1 MKQQILASGDSGSV
15 TLGQVLEVSAV
26 DLLITEDNLPSAL
39 SEQGEANFD
48 EATFEWVSLGTVLI
62 ENNDAGFY
70 MEFQM
75 LKGWQIVA
83 VTEGSW
89 GVSE

>member
-1 MKQQILASGDSGSV
+1 MKQQILSSGDSDSV

-26 DLLITEDNLPSAL
+26 DLLITEDNLPSVL

-48 EATFEWVSLGTVLI
+48 EATFEWVSLVTVLI

-70 MEFQM
+70 MEFQ
-75 LKGWQIVA
+75 LLRGWRIVA
-83 VTEGSW
+83 VSEGALQ
-89 GVSE
+89 VSI